1 MGDDDLA
8 RPVTGHRCI
17 RLWHWQSG
25 LKDAEADLS
34 ASNISPTVPESS
46 LDSTSARPG
55 NILLKLIFTL
65 LARVAELPE

>member
-8 RPVTGHRCI
+8 RPVTGHWCI

-25 LKDAEADLS
+25 LRDAEADLS
-34 ASNISPTVPESS
+34 ASNISPTLPESS
-46 LDSTSARPG
+46 LDLSQTW
-55 NILLKLIFTL
+55 KYTFETL